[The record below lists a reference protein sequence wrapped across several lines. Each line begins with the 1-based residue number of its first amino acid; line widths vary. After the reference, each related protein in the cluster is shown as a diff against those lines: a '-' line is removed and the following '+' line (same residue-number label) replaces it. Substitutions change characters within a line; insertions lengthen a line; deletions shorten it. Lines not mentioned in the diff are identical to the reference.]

1 MNRYF
6 NILLEPINSNRF
18 IQDWQNCLDKYN
30 KKLDAFKIIMDKYFL
45 WLERIKI
52 KMENLG
58 NQSIA
63 YKNLNYLLGLS
74 SSLKNIEEFIKYTN
88 DLLNY

>member
-30 KKLDAFKIIMDKYFL
+30 KKLDAFKIIMDQYFL
-45 WLERIKI
+45 CLERIKN
-52 KMENLG
+52 KMENLV

-63 YKNLNYLLGLS
+63 YNNLIFLLGLS
-74 SSLKNIEEFIKYTN
+74 SSLKNIEEFLRYAN

>member
-1 MNRYF
+1 MK
-6 NILLEPINSNRF
+6 PINSNRY
-18 IQDWQNCLDKYN
+18 IQVWQSCLDKYN

-45 WLERIKI
+45 CLERIKN

-63 YKNLNYLLGLS
+63 YNNLFFLLGLS
-74 SSLKNIEEFIKYTN
+74 SSLKNIEEFIKYAN